1 METSSYDLYI
11 RRGSIWPELAQTGKA
26 KAGLVSSREEILSN
40 NSTLEPTSTRNEM
53 SSKWNPNLPNLPEFE
68 TEEKENLPQPKM
80 LPKASK
86 WNKILPEVQAAV
98 AASGRGS
105 KGSISQPGMS

>member
-40 NSTLEPTSTRNEM
+40 NSTLELTRNETL
-53 SSKWNPNLPNLPEFE
+53 SKWNPNLPNLPEFE
-68 TEEKENLPQPKM
+68 TEEKENLPEAKM

-86 WNKILPEVQAAV
+86 WNKILPEVQAV

-105 KGSISQPGMS
+105 KGSISQPGIS